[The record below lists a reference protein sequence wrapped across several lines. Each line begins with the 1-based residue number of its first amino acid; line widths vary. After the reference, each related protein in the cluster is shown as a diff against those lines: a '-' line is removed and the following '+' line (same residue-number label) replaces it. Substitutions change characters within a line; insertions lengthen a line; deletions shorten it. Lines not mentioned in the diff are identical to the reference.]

1 MKGKAVLFR
10 RSWPYLI
17 DDKQERHDLR
27 PWIRGLCGVIAGLIT
42 CYVVNFVFE
51 PPQNIVQGLLYSVVY
66 GLMFASVSVVFIG
79 LVCCLGKAGCPV
91 FCREEKEEESR

>member
-1 MKGKAVLFR
+1 MKGKVVLFR

-27 PWIRGLCGVIAGLIT
+27 LWIRGLCGGIAGLIS

-51 PPQNIVQGLLYSVVY
+51 PPKNILHGLLYAVVY
-66 GLMFASVSVVFIG
+66 GLMFSSVSSINMVIA
-79 LVCCLGKAGCPV
+79 CCLGKAGCPV
-91 FCREEKEEESR
+91 FRQEEKEEESR